1 MLYLACIKHVLT
13 FSHVLTTNHI
23 LTSTTGL
30 DNLNYTGGAFD
41 LYGFH
46 VTSSNGV
53 LYISA
58 LPMHDVIH
66 ALLVSNFKL
75 LCICIESTNQY
86 THAAAAYM

>member
-1 MLYLACIKHVLT
+1 MVYLVTVLYVKCISVVIIIIKPLLHMLYLACIKHVLT

-53 LYISA
+53 LCPCMMSY
-58 LPMHDVIH
+58 MH
-66 ALLVSNFKL
+66 FW
-75 LCICIESTNQY
+75 
-86 THAAAAYM
+86 